1 MQTDDAPPRLVLV
14 TGVSGAGHST
24 ALKILEDHGFAA
36 VDNMPLALVDP
47 LIALEV
53 ETSGRQIAI
62 GLDARTS
69 GFSKTSLDTLTRN
82 LRKRLGNHFRMVFV
96 TAAHDDLMRRYNAT
110 RRQHPLGADQSLDAA
125 ISADMERMDDI
136 NAIADVHIDST
147 GIAPVDMRRLLLEQL
162 KLATDT
168 AMPVHIIS
176 FSYRYGLPN
185 TADQIF
191 DMRFAKNPHWD
202 DELRAQTGL
211 NKDVAAFI
219 EADLVASDVLKHIK
233 HILSETLVRMRH
245 EGRPHVTIGFGCTGG
260 RHRSV
265 WGAQQ
270 IAEWVAEKGHP
281 VELMHRELTRNQIK
295 SKP

>member
-1 MQTDDAPPRLVLV
+1 MQTDDVPPRLVLV

-162 KLATDT
+162 KLATDS
-168 AMPVHIIS
+168 AMPVHVIS

-219 EADLVASDVLKHIK
+219 AGDLVASDVMKHIK
-233 HILSETLVRMRH
+233 HILSQTLVRMRH

-270 IAEWVAEKGHP
+270 IADWVVEKGHP
-281 VELMHRELTRNQIK
+281 VELIHRELIRNQIK